1 MKLSAIY
8 FAGIISA
15 YEKKVPPRHPLQ
27 RLNRLV
33 QLSAEILNSGAFKH
47 MPKQHDKDHS
57 KWSRSANDKWIKM
70 WKNKFAKNASRME
83 RNFKR
88 GNQRCGFYDENVL
101 VLRLKK
107 FNNF

>member
-1 MKLSAIY
+1 MKMKLSAIF
-8 FAGIISA
+8 FAEIISA
-15 YEKKVPPRHPLQ
+15 NEKKVPPRHPLQ

-33 QLSAEILNSGAFKH
+33 KFSAEILNSGAFKH
-47 MPKQHDKDHS
+47 MPKQHHKDHS
-57 KWSRSANDKWIKM
+57 KWSKSSNDKWIKM
-70 WKNKFAKNASRME
+70 WENKFAKNAGRME

-101 VLRLKK
+101 V